1 MDALKG
7 VKAIIFDLDGTLYQ
21 ENEIMCYDLIRE
33 FVKGSPYEPLADEM
47 IEAVNEILEGKWE
60 LKCGHFVEKKPV
72 EGEVSVK
79 NLLNVPS
86 VSGLSRD
93 NVYDYFDRKKYS
105 HIGDGCT
112 LAMFIGHRLNLS
124 SAEFWIRFNRVRKK
138 MLIPGCGPGRSGL
151 VIAMMNQLRD
161 AGIRLLLCTNSSHK
175 NSNDLLLQ
183 LGLLDRFDEVIHD
196 AHKPAGLADRI
207 ELLKK
212 YEGLQPEE
220 ILLVGD
226 QGYNDLFMGYQMGTR
241 TMLVSDNVI
250 DDGIPWTY
258 RVHTVEEMAE
268 ALHIREPLE

>member
-1 MDALKG
+1 MNALEG
-7 VKAIIFDLDGTLYQ
+7 IKAVIFDLDGTLYQ

-33 FVKGSPYEPLADEM
+33 FVKGSPYEALTDE
-47 IEAVNEILEGKWE
+47 IIDAVNEILKGGWK
-60 LKCGHFVEKKPV
+60 LKCGHFVEKVPV
-72 EGEVSVK
+72 QGEVSVK
-79 NLLNVPS
+79 NLLDVPS
-86 VSGLSRD
+86 VSGLSKE

-112 LAMFIGHRLNLS
+112 LAMFIGHRLDLS
-124 SAEFWIRFNRVRKK
+124 SEEFWVRFNRVRKK
-138 MLIPGCGPGRSGL
+138 MLIPGCGPARNGQ

-212 YEGLQPEE
+212 YDGLKPEE

-226 QGYNDLFMGYQMGTR
+226 QGYNDLFMGYQMGTK

-250 DDGIPWTY
+250 DDGIAWTW
-258 RVHTVEEMAE
+258 RVQTVEEMVE
-268 ALHIREPLE
+268 ALSL